1 MRQLPDSMYDQLC
14 MTLTEFENATDDD
27 SDDEWLSDG
36 EWLDVF
42 YQLCVEIQNQVE
54 LTERS

>member
-14 MTLTEFENATDDD
+14 MTLTEFENAPEND

-54 LTERS
+54 LAERS